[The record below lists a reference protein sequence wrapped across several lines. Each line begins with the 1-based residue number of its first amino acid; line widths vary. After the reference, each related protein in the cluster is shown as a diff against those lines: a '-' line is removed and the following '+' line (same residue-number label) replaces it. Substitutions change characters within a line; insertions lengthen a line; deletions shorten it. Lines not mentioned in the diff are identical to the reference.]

1 MNERETET
9 TEAAEAPQA
18 IETENMDAV
27 DGAGAAPKAPR
38 HRRMRRLALVLVV
51 ALVTV
56 GGVVAVYA
64 AKSDQGD
71 KAKADPSS
79 EAAEAADAEK
89 AAIPVEVAEVRADS
103 VASYI
108 SATANLVPE
117 NEVQVLAESDGRLAR
132 LLVEEGQWVEKGQT
146 LAELA
151 QGDAPMALEK
161 AKVRLQNAQLA
172 YERTAKLADEGLVAP
187 QERDKS
193 VMELGVAK
201 QELAEAEWRIEK
213 SRIEAPFSG
222 LVTRRS
228 AQPGQDVRLGDTLFT
243 VSQPEPLVARIYL
256 AEKDVLALTKD
267 RPVRIALKADES
279 IEFHG
284 RIDQISP
291 VVDPA
296 TGTVKVTV
304 EAVRPPREVRPG
316 AFVRVDVVKEERPD
330 ALMVPK
336 EAVVRELQKTYVF
349 VADEDVARKREVA
362 LGLEE
367 GAMVQAVS
375 GVAVGEHVIV
385 AGQGAL
391 EDGAAIKLPAVQV
404 AQTAPAK

>member
-1 MNERETET
+1 MEERDEQT
-9 TEAAEAPQA
+9 TEAPEAPQA
-18 IETENMDAV
+18 IETEEIEATE
-27 DGAGAAPKAPR
+27 GAEAASEPPKR
-38 HRRMRRLALVLVV
+38 RRMRRLALVLVV
-51 ALVTV
+51 LLVTI

-64 AKSDQGD
+64 ARSAPAD
-71 KAKADPSS
+71 AKEA
-79 EAAEAADAEK
+79 AAEAAEPEK
-89 AAIPVEVAEVRADS
+89 AAIPVEVAQVREDG

-108 SATANLVPE
+108 SATTNLVPE
-117 NEVQVLAESDGRLAR
+117 NEVQVLAEWDGRLAR

-151 QGDAPMALEK
+151 QGDAPMAHEK
-161 AKVRLQNAQLA
+161 AKVRLQNAELA

-193 VMELGVAK
+193 IMELGVAK
-201 QELAEAEWRIEK
+201 QELAEAQWRIEK
-213 SRIEAPFSG
+213 SRIQAPFSG
-222 LVTRRS
+222 QVTQRS
-228 AQPGQDVRLGDTLFT
+228 AQPGQDVRIGDPLFT
-243 VSQPEPLVARIYL
+243 VSQLTPLVARIYL
-256 AEKDVLALTKD
+256 AEKDVLTLTAD

-279 IEFHG
+279 IEFRG

-304 EAVRPPREVRPG
+304 QAVRPPREVRPG

-330 ALMVPK
+330 ALVVPK

-349 VADEDVARKREVA
+349 VADADVARKREIT
-362 LGLEE
+362 LGLEQ
-367 GAMVQAVS
+367 GAMVQALT
-375 GVAVGEHVIV
+375 GVAAGEQVIV

-391 EDGAAIKLPAVQV
+391 EDGTAIKLPTVQVAAVQV
-404 AQTAPAK
+404 APAK

>member
-1 MNERETET
+1 MEERDEQT

-18 IETENMDAV
+18 IETDGMDVTDGV
-27 DGAGAAPKAPR
+27 DEAPEAPKR
-38 HRRMRRLALVLVV
+38 RRMRRLALVLVV
-51 ALVTV
+51 LLVTI

-64 AKSDQGD
+64 AKSAPAD
-71 KAKADPSS
+71 AKEADA
-79 EAAEAADAEK
+79 EAAEPEK
-89 AAIPVEVAEVRADS
+89 AAIPVEVAQVREDG

-117 NEVQVLAESDGRLAR
+117 NEVQVLAEWDGRLAR

-161 AKVRLQNAQLA
+161 AKVRLQNAELS

-193 VMELGVAK
+193 IMELGVAK
-201 QELAEAEWRIEK
+201 QELAEAQWRIEK
-213 SRIEAPFSG
+213 SRIGSPFSG
-222 LVTRRS
+222 QVTQRS
-228 AQPGQDVRLGDTLFT
+228 AQPGQDVRIGDPLFT
-243 VSQPEPLVARIYL
+243 VSQLTPLVARIYL
-256 AEKDVLALTKD
+256 AEKDVLALTED

-279 IEFHG
+279 IEFRG

-304 EAVRPPREVRPG
+304 QAVRPPREVRPG

-330 ALMVPK
+330 ALVVPK

-349 VADEDVARKREVA
+349 VADADVARKREIT
-362 LGLEE
+362 LGLEQ
-367 GAMVQAVS
+367 GSVVQALT
-375 GVAVGEHVIV
+375 GVAAGEQVIV

-391 EDGAAIKLPAVQV
+391 EDGTAIKLPGVQV
-404 AQTAPAK
+404 AALPPAK